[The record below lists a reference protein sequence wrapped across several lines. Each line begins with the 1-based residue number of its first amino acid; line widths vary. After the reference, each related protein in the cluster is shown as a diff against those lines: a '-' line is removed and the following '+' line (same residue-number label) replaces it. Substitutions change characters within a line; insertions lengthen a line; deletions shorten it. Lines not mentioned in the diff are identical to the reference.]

1 MLQSLLS
8 NTLFG
13 AIRDAKGH
21 MEEACNSTLRN
32 TDPYANPSDIA
43 RAQGQLEAL
52 AILDDPALKRLET
65 QVKERIRAKTH
76 PEEEEN

>member
-13 AIRDAKGH
+13 VIREVKGQ
-21 MEEACNSTLRN
+21 MEEACESTLRN
-32 TDPYANPSDIA
+32 TDAFANPSAIA
-43 RAQGQLEAL
+43 KAQGQLEAL
-52 AILDDPALKRLET
+52 AILDDSALKRFET

-76 PEEEEN
+76 PEEEEI

>member
-13 AIRDAKGH
+13 IIRETKAQMDAECIG
-21 MEEACNSTLRN
+21 TLRN
-32 TDPYANPSDIA
+32 ADPHANPSDIA

-52 AILDDPALKRLET
+52 AILDDTALKRFEAIA
-65 QVKERIRAKTH
+65 KERIRAKTH
-76 PEEEEN
+76 PEQEEI